1 MSWITSIV
9 GAGFG
14 LSNQATGFF
23 VMHCAAWW
31 LALASLFA
39 PPLENHYDVR

>member
-1 MSWITSIV
+1 MLLP
-9 GAGFG
+9 G
-14 LSNQATGFF
+14 LFF
-23 VMHCAAWW
+23 MHCAAWW